1 MRLAGIVA
9 GVGDAG
15 VLQSERTGFGKSDQ
29 RVAAEADVGR
39 SALDANALVPTLE
52 TVGLD
57 DEREAETATAV
68 AIGSGSGVRFDGAD
82 KGGSEFNSQLRNPT
96 WGGFG
101 VASHVA
107 LWSLH

>member
-1 MRLAGIVA
+1 MGN
-9 GVGDAG
+9 AG
-15 VLQSERTGFGKSDQ
+15 VLQSEGTGFGKGHQ

-39 SALDANALVPTLE
+39 PALDANALVPALE

-57 DEREAETATAV
+57 DEREAETAASVAV
-68 AIGSGSGVRFDGAD
+68 GAGSDVRFDGAD

-96 WGGFG
+96 WGSFG

-107 LWSLH
+107 L